1 MTTNAT
7 ARKTEK
13 LRTIQPITTR
23 LSNWEINVSVKK
35 TIASPVNTFAPRV
48 PRK

>member
-1 MTTNAT
+1 M

-13 LRTIQPITTR
+13 LRMIHPITTR
-23 LSNWEINVSVKK
+23 FSSVEIRVSVRK
-35 TIASPVNTFAPRV
+35 TIANPVNTFAPRV

>member
-1 MTTNAT
+1 M

-13 LRTIQPITTR
+13 LRTIQPITTK
-23 LSNWEINVSVKK
+23 LSNVEIRVSVRK
-35 TIASPVNTFAPRV
+35 TIANPVNTFAPRV